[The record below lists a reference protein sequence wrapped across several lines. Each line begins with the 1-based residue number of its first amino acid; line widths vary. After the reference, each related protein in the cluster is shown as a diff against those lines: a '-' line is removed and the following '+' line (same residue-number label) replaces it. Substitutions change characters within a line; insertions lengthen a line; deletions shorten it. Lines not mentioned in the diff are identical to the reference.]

1 MWPLNGWTLLE
12 ELGLTVCILN
22 DLNTG
27 RYGKVLFVSVHCLI
41 LPPKA
46 LAHKDPADFKHDD
59 EELIRKLV
67 KKVFGA
73 GKVWGSEAD

>member
-1 MWPLNGWTLLE
+1 MERCCL
-12 ELGLTVCILN
+12 
-22 DLNTG
+22 
-27 RYGKVLFVSVHCLI
+27 YLFVVSFCL
-41 LPPKA
+41 PKHW
-46 LAHKDPADFKHDD
+46 AHKDPADFKHDD